1 MSPRVSLQ
9 GHTNEWRGL
18 TTTLSATESWWQI
31 KDNRD
36 TETRILLS
44 QTEYEIRSFLP
55 SSRWLLSYLLVLQ
68 VTAVCSWPRSVS
80 DCHLTAGHFP
90 THILPM
96 CQTEES
102 WCTQLLPAWM
112 STISQDPS
120 LLKPSSHR
128 PKTEAWKFI
137 LKSKLFPP
145 VTVARSSGSS
155 TCPVFLCYKLSF
167 HHCCFGSHTS
177 HLWPHPSPS

>member
-31 KDNRD
+31 KDSRD

-145 VTVARSSGSS
+145 CHRGSLIRFINLSSVSLLQALFPSLLLRFTHLTPLASS
-155 TCPVFLCYKLSF
+155 
-167 HHCCFGSHTS
+167 
-177 HLWPHPSPS
+177 